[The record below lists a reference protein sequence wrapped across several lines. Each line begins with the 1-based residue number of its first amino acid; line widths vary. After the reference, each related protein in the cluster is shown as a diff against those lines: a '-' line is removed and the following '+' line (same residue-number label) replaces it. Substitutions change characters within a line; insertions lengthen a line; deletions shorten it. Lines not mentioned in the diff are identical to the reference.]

1 MWCWGQVVK
10 FEGVIPK
17 YNSLAEFSRT
27 NYSIPFL
34 NEECGLKKLVLFV
47 CVFIYMYFFL
57 FLQIVF
63 QVDAST
69 QKSEESETFDVELT
83 KNVQGLG
90 ITIAGYIGDKKLGS
104 F

>member
-1 MWCWGQVVK
+1 M
-10 FEGVIPK
+10 
-17 YNSLAEFSRT
+17 
-27 NYSIPFL
+27 
-34 NEECGLKKLVLFV
+34 
-47 CVFIYMYFFL
+47 FIYVYIYL
-57 FLQIVF
+57 SILF

-69 QKSEESETFDVELT
+69 QKSEENETFDVELT

>member
-1 MWCWGQVVK
+1 MWLEKAC
-10 FEGVIPK
+10 
-17 YNSLAEFSRT
+17 
-27 NYSIPFL
+27 
-34 NEECGLKKLVLFV
+34 FV
-47 CVFIYMYFFL
+47 CLCVYLYVFFL

-90 ITIAGYIGDKKLGS
+90 ITIAGYIGDKN
-104 F
+104 

>member
-1 MWCWGQVVK
+1 M
-10 FEGVIPK
+10 
-17 YNSLAEFSRT
+17 
-27 NYSIPFL
+27 
-34 NEECGLKKLVLFV
+34 KKACFV
-47 CVFIYMYFFL
+47 CLCVYLYVFFFFL
-57 FLQIVF
+57 RIIF

>member
-1 MWCWGQVVK
+1 
-10 FEGVIPK
+10 
-17 YNSLAEFSRT
+17 
-27 NYSIPFL
+27 
-34 NEECGLKKLVLFV
+34 
-47 CVFIYMYFFL
+47 MYFFL

>member
-1 MWCWGQVVK
+1 MC
-10 FEGVIPK
+10 
-17 YNSLAEFSRT
+17 
-27 NYSIPFL
+27 
-34 NEECGLKKLVLFV
+34 LFI
-47 CVFIYMYFFL
+47 CIFFVL

>member
-1 MWCWGQVVK
+1 
-10 FEGVIPK
+10 
-17 YNSLAEFSRT
+17 
-27 NYSIPFL
+27 
-34 NEECGLKKLVLFV
+34 
-47 CVFIYMYFFL
+47 MYFL

-83 KNVQGLG
+83 KNVQGLK

-104 F
+104 FLNINILFLLSWQLPLMSLSYEILNQYNTFSCV

>member
-1 MWCWGQVVK
+1 MWLEK
-10 FEGVIPK
+10 
-17 YNSLAEFSRT
+17 SLFCLSV
-27 NYSIPFL
+27 
-34 NEECGLKKLVLFV
+34 CLFI
-47 CVFIYMYFFL
+47 CIFFFL
-57 FLQIVF
+57 RIIF

>member
-1 MWCWGQVVK
+1 
-10 FEGVIPK
+10 
-17 YNSLAEFSRT
+17 
-27 NYSIPFL
+27 
-34 NEECGLKKLVLFV
+34 
-47 CVFIYMYFFL
+47 MYFFYFY

>member
-1 MWCWGQVVK
+1 MWLEKAC
-10 FEGVIPK
+10 
-17 YNSLAEFSRT
+17 
-27 NYSIPFL
+27 
-34 NEECGLKKLVLFV
+34 FV
-47 CVFIYMYFFL
+47 CLCVLLYVFFF
-57 FLQIVF
+57 FVLQIVF